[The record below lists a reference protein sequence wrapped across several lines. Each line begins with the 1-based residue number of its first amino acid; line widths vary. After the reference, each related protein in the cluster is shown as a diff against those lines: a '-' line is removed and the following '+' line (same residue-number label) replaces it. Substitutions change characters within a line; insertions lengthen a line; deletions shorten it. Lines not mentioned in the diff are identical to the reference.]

1 MALQSDRMGPVPPA
15 LLDVALFAEVSP
27 SILVIAGVTMCVL
40 VFLVFAGIW
49 ASRFQK
55 VGPDEVLVVSG
66 RQYVVQDSSGKTRK
80 TGFRIVR
87 GGGGTF
93 IWPIYETAARLS
105 LKPVAVELRL
115 PRLAGSDGHAA
126 DIEAMAQFRIG
137 SEDVLLGKAA
147 ENLLG
152 KSPDE
157 VKAIASQSM
166 ESSLRGLVGTWTIP
180 ELFQRRGQLGN
191 LWQEAARPVLSSM
204 GLEIVSLSVRD
215 VKAGGRFS

>member
-1 MALQSDRMGPVPPA
+1 
-15 LLDVALFAEVSP
+15 
-27 SILVIAGVTMCVL
+27 
-40 VFLVFAGIW
+40 
-49 ASRFQK
+49 
-55 VGPDEVLVVSG
+55 
-66 RQYVVQDSSGKTRK
+66 
-80 TGFRIVR
+80 
-87 GGGGTF
+87 
-93 IWPIYETAARLS
+93 
-105 LKPVAVELRL
+105 
-115 PRLAGSDGHAA
+115 
-126 DIEAMAQFRIG
+126 MAQFRIG

-180 ELFQRRGQLGN
+180 ELFQRRGQLGD

-215 VKAGGRFS
+215 VKAGGRVS